1 MTTLMTLTV
10 ALAALNGALALV
22 LLAVYLRNLRHVRSP
37 FTWGL
42 ALFALFL
49 VAHSALTIYN
59 DLTMMAEF
67 TAQAERLLLA
77 EGGLELVALAALA
90 WSTLR

>member
-10 ALAALNGALALV
+10 ALAGLNGALAVV
-22 LLAVYLRNLRHVRSP
+22 LAAVYLRNLRHVRSP

-49 VAHSALTIYN
+49 MAHGALTIYN

-77 EGGLELVALAALA
+77 EGVLELVALGALT

>member
-22 LLAVYLRNLRHVRSP
+22 LAGVYLRNLRQVRSP

-49 VAHSALTIYN
+49 VAHSALTVY
-59 DLTMMAEF
+59 DDVTMMADF
-67 TAQAERLLLA
+67 TSQAERLLLA
-77 EGGLELVALAALA
+77 EGVLELAALGALA
-90 WSTLR
+90 WATLR

>member
-22 LLAVYLRNLRHVRSP
+22 LAAVYLRNLRQVRSP

-77 EGGLELVALAALA
+77 EGVLESVALGALT
-90 WSTLR
+90 WSTMR

>member
-10 ALAALNGALALV
+10 ALAALNGALAVV
-22 LLAVYLRNLRHVRSP
+22 LAAIYVRNLRHVRSP

-49 VAHSALTIYN
+49 VAHSALTIYD
-59 DLTMMAEF
+59 DLTMMADF

-77 EGGLELVALAALA
+77 ESVLELVALGFLT
-90 WSTLR
+90 WSTVR